1 MKNYDNVLMT
11 YDCCLDGFEEKMD
24 DTNELRE
31 SWLKRNT
38 AAEGEVTILRERV
51 DRQDKVIK
59 RLERD
64 LRRVMMLV
72 VASNTPLAGEY
83 CVAGE

>member
-1 MKNYDNVLMT
+1 MT
-11 YDCCLDGFEEKMD
+11 YDHRLDGYEEKMD

-31 SWLKRNT
+31 SWLERNT

-51 DRQDKVIK
+51 DRQDEVIK

-64 LRRVMMLV
+64 LRQVMMLV
-72 VASNTPLAGEY
+72 VASNTPQAGE
-83 CVAGE
+83 

>member
-1 MKNYDNVLMT
+1 MT
-11 YDCCLDGFEEKMD
+11 YDRCLDGFEEKMD

-31 SWLKRNT
+31 SWLERNT

-51 DRQDKVIK
+51 DRQDEVIK

-64 LRRVMMLV
+64 LRQVMMLV
-72 VASNTPLAGEY
+72 VASNTPQAGE
-83 CVAGE
+83 

>member
-1 MKNYDNVLMT
+1 MT
-11 YDCCLDGFEEKMD
+11 YNRRLDGFEEKMD
-24 DTNELRE
+24 DTNKLRE
-31 SWLKRNT
+31 SWLERNT

-51 DRQDKVIK
+51 DWQDKVIK

-72 VASNTPLAGEY
+72 VASNTPQAGE
-83 CVAGE
+83 

>member
-1 MKNYDNVLMT
+1 MT
-11 YDCCLDGFEEKMD
+11 YDRRLDGYEEKMD

-31 SWLKRNT
+31 SWLERNT

-51 DRQDKVIK
+51 DRQDEVIK

-64 LRRVMMLV
+64 LRQVMMLV
-72 VASNTPLAGEY
+72 VASNTPQAGE
-83 CVAGE
+83 